1 LQHFPHQYYFES
13 AIPTIITSAEMAASF
28 TKLRPLAEIPTLSQ
42 LYRSGEL
49 TPAVLE
55 DPPNA
60 SQRLNDTVCHVQH
73 SITMLQVDAIVNAAN
88 ESLLGGGGID
98 GAIHRAAGPGLLK
111 ECRTLKGCKT
121 GSAKITGAHEL
132 PCKRVIH
139 AVGPR
144 FESTEESEPLLRSC
158 YRISLELAVDNGC
171 KSIALCGISTG
182 IYGYPAVAAA
192 RVALREVRGFLT
204 HTEKGKRLEK
214 VIFCS
219 YNDQDVASYM
229 PNLP

>member
-1 LQHFPHQYYFES
+1 
-13 AIPTIITSAEMAASF
+13 MAASF
-28 TKLRPLAEIPTLSQ
+28 TKLLPVAEIPTLSQ
-42 LYRSGEL
+42 LYRSGTL
-49 TPAVLE
+49 TPAVVE
-55 DPPNA
+55 DPPSA
-60 SQRLNDTVCHVQH
+60 SQKLNDTICHVQH
-73 SITMLQVDAIVNAAN
+73 SITKLQVDAIVNAAN

-111 ECRTLKGCKT
+111 ECRTLNGCPT
-121 GSAKITGAHEL
+121 GSAKITDAYEL
-132 PCKRVIH
+132 PCKKVIH

-144 FESTEESEPLLRSC
+144 FKSIEQSEPLLRSC
-158 YRISLELAVDNGC
+158 YRTSLELAVDNGC

-182 IYGYPAVAAA
+182 IYGYPSMAAA
-192 RVALREVRGFLT
+192 QVALREVRNFLT
-204 HTEKGKRLEK
+204 HTTKGKELER